1 MASPALGGG
10 LPDLPRLRNHKRKRF
25 SSYDRTGGN
34 RDYIVVDPGETATLA
49 EMEGPGCVKHI
60 WVTIRTDEEWYLRK
74 LVLRAYWDGEENP
87 SVEAPIGDFFGIGHG
102 LTRNYVSAPLQ
113 MSPEDGK
120 GFNSWWPMPYGDGAR
135 ITIENQG
142 ERQVTAFYYY
152 VDYEEWA

>member
-34 RDYIVVDPGETATLA
+34 RDYIVVDPGEMATLA

-74 LVLRAYWDGEENP
+74 LVLR
-87 SVEAPIGDFFGIGHG
+87 
-102 LTRNYVSAPLQ
+102 
-113 MSPEDGK
+113 
-120 GFNSWWPMPYGDGAR
+120 
-135 ITIENQG
+135 
-142 ERQVTAFYYY
+142 
-152 VDYEEWA
+152 